1 LKYLTLLTGLFFA
14 QLSHASIITYVFNT
28 GANVLSPSW
37 PTLGGASPSG
47 TTGLSLGTTIL
58 SLSNGAAL
66 QTATLTGSSTLNCVA
81 ATTTTPTQCSAN
93 ATSDTAGTGHASG
106 LAVGNG
112 RLEQGE
118 TLTINILSGFVA
130 TLVSFQVT
138 AMVNDEQG
146 FYNLGSGNVSF
157 LGGNQPI
164 DTITVNSG
172 AFTQLTFGTP
182 SGSGTGGAYTWALHS
197 MTLDVTS
204 PAHAP
209 EPTSLGLA
217 AAGLGAMIALA
228 RRRSRA

>member
-1 LKYLTLLTGLFFA
+1 MKRLALIAGLFFA

-37 PTLGGASPSG
+37 PTVGGASPSG

-58 SLSNGAAL
+58 SLSNGEAL
-66 QTATLTGSSTLNCVA
+66 EAATLTGSSTLYCVA

-93 ATSDTAGTGHASG
+93 ATSDAAGTGHASG

-118 TLTINILSGFVA
+118 TLTINIMSGFIA

-138 AMVNDEQG
+138 AMVNDEQA
-146 FYNLGSGNVSF
+146 FYNLGAGNVSF
-157 LGGNQPI
+157 LGGNQAI

-172 AFTQLTFGTP
+172 PFTQLTLGTP
-182 SGSGTGGAYTWALHS
+182 ANSSAYTWALHS
-197 MTLDVTS
+197 LTLDVTS
-204 PAHAP
+204 PSAVP

-217 AAGLGAMIALA
+217 GAGLLAMIALA